1 MTPTSI
7 LPLTPLQR
15 ARLEQT
21 PGIIFDIQR
30 HSVHDGPGLRTNV
43 FFKGCPLRCDWC
55 ANPESQAQPPQ
66 LALFAAN
73 CLACGQ
79 FDPPCPACWMG
90 QTGTAEDFDRRAA
103 VCPTAAIREIGERR
117 TTGEIMRE
125 VWRDFPFYGG
135 GGGLT
140 LTGGEPTMQ
149 PNLAEALLRLARTD
163 GISTA
168 METCG
173 HTPWATLARLWP
185 HLDDILYDLK
195 HLDDALH
202 RQHTGVS
209 NGLILDNL
217 RRLTAAGAPVTIR
230 IPLIPGFNATANA
243 MQAMARFAA
252 RLPGPVRGIHLLP
265 YHTLGKAKYSAL
277 GRDYPW
283 AEYNRLTTAEV
294 QALADAAEAGGLPV
308 LVGG

>member
-1 MTPTSI
+1 MFKLSAPE
-7 LPLTPLQR
+7 R

-21 PGIIFDIQR
+21 AGIIFDIQR

-43 FFKGCPLRCDWC
+43 FFKGCPLRCAWC
-55 ANPESQAQPPQ
+55 ANPESQTQPPQ
-66 LALFAAN
+66 PALFAAQ
-73 CLACGQ
+73 CMACGQ
-79 FDPPCPACWMG
+79 FDPPCPVCWTG
-90 QTGTAEDFDRRAA
+90 QPETGENFEQRAA
-103 VCPTAAIREIGERR
+103 ACPTEAIRQIGARR
-117 TTGEIMRE
+117 TAGDIMRE
-125 VWRDFPFYGG
+125 VRRDVPFYGD

-149 PNLAEALLRLARTD
+149 PNLAEALLRLARAE
-163 GISTA
+163 GIASA

-173 HTPWATLARLWP
+173 HAPWAALARLWP
-185 HLDDILYDLK
+185 LLDDMLYDLK

-217 RRLTAAGAPVTIR
+217 RRLAGAGAPITLR
-230 IPLIPGFNATANA
+230 IPLIPGFNATASA
-243 MQAMARFAA
+243 AAAMARFAA
-252 RLPGPVRGIHLLP
+252 NLPGPVKGIHLLP

-277 GRDYPW
+277 GREYPW
-283 AEYNRLTTAEV
+283 DGHHRLTPT
-294 QALADAAEAGGLPV
+294 QIKALADSAAEAGGLPV